1 GFDRK
6 SPKPREVVGNL
17 FFEIGNHHAGYG
29 KNSDARRQ
37 SNNNGEGKCQSNKRR
52 LSQLRLSREREDLLK
67 ARIKL
72 TIPLVEKKVANTKP
86 KESKPLFWFLI
97 ISSKVDSTTI

>member
-1 GFDRK
+1 QHADHQKVKGKEYNPAGGFDRK

-37 SNNNGEGKCQSNKRR
+37 SNNNGEGKCQSN
-52 LSQLRLSREREDLLK
+52 QAARERTATFAIEGGL
-67 ARIKL
+67 IQS
-72 TIPLVEKKVANTKP
+72 THQVENAMGREESSQYKP
-86 KESKPLFWFLI
+86 KGE
-97 ISSKVDSTTI
+97 